1 MYELKVVTRFAAAHR
16 LTMVGTKCENM
27 HGHNWKIEVFLTG
40 EKLDE
45 AGVVMDF
52 GDIKTR
58 LREIVGRLDHQYLNE
73 LPMFQGRQPS
83 SERIATYVA
92 AELQQA
98 PMARQ
103 GPLGWLHCP
112 PFDPIPV
119 GGEPLML
126 GREASCAL
134 VLPHVCV
141 SFEHAVVR
149 AEGDTI
155 VVEDRSIARPLLPR
169 TQRTSPKIQRCSEGT
184 RSGPGLV
191 DG

>member
-73 LPMFQGRQPS
+73 LAMFQGRQPS
-83 SERIATYVA
+83 SERIAAYVA
-92 AELQQA
+92 TELQQA
-98 PMARQ
+98 IQHPAVRVSRVSA
-103 GPLGWLHCP
+103 WESE
-112 PFDPIPV
+112 D
-119 GGEPLML
+119 
-126 GREASCAL
+126 ACAT
-134 VLPHVCV
+134 
-141 SFEHAVVR
+141 F
-149 AEGDTI
+149 I
-155 VVEDRSIARPLLPR
+155 VE
-169 TQRTSPKIQRCSEGT
+169 
-184 RSGPGLV
+184 
-191 DG
+191 

>member
-73 LPMFQGRQPS
+73 LAMFQGRQPS

-92 AELQQA
+92 TELQQA
-98 PMARQ
+98 IQHPAVRVSRVSA
-103 GPLGWLHCP
+103 WESE
-112 PFDPIPV
+112 D
-119 GGEPLML
+119 
-126 GREASCAL
+126 ACAT
-134 VLPHVCV
+134 
-141 SFEHAVVR
+141 F
-149 AEGDTI
+149 I
-155 VVEDRSIARPLLPR
+155 VE
-169 TQRTSPKIQRCSEGT
+169 
-184 RSGPGLV
+184 
-191 DG
+191 

>member
-73 LPMFQGRQPS
+73 LAMFQGRQPS

-92 AELQQA
+92 TELQQA
-98 PMARQ
+98 IQHPAVRVSRVSA
-103 GPLGWLHCP
+103 WESE
-112 PFDPIPV
+112 D
-119 GGEPLML
+119 
-126 GREASCAL
+126 ACA
-134 VLPHVCV
+134 
-141 SFEHAVVR
+141 
-149 AEGDTI
+149 TYI
-155 VVEDRSIARPLLPR
+155 VE
-169 TQRTSPKIQRCSEGT
+169 
-184 RSGPGLV
+184 
-191 DG
+191 